1 MLSSSPLSG
10 RASRP
15 LFKRL
20 GAVSAAVALALA
32 GCGGGSGD
40 ASPASQFTLSGTIAD
55 GPIAGATVFLDL
67 NSNMSHDA
75 GEPISLPSA
84 ADGAFAIGLEK
95 LSPAQLATAL
105 LVSNVPDS
113 ARDLDDDGKTLKQAG
128 RNGFRL
134 LSPAN
139 AYLTAG
145 SDGTL
150 TGSPAFVSPLTTL
163 VAGEMALNGMTLVQA
178 KSAVSESLDL
188 REKDPLSNFVQ
199 GNDAELG
206 KMARTIARAL
216 GDVGK
221 NVAELAQEDG
231 GAAIPDQTRD
241 IVKTINAQL
250 PALLL
255 SRNKPMELP
264 GLVNTV
270 DDLAVNP
277 VTSAQATQP
286 GVNSVKMRAEERS
299 NQTFSD
305 YIVVFRALPGN
316 SAVESAKLAS
326 AHGGRV
332 TFTYETALRG
342 FAVRLPSAAAQA
354 FLQAMEKNPNVD
366 YVERDML
373 VTALQTTQSGATW
386 GLDRADQRDLPLSSA
401 YTYNANGSGVRA
413 YVVDTGILASHTNF
427 GGRVTTGYTAINDS
441 YGTSDCNGHGTHVAG
456 TVGGATWGI
465 AKGVTLVPVRVL
477 DCTGSGSMS
486 GVIAGVDWV
495 ARNGQRPGVLN
506 LSLGGDASATLD
518 TAIANTVAAGYTVV
532 VAAGNAN
539 VNACNSS
546 PARAPTAITVGA
558 TTSADARAS
567 YSNYGSCLD
576 LFGPG
581 SSIQSTWYTS
591 PTATATLSGTSMASP
606 HVAGL
611 AALILQNQ
619 PAASAFTVTNSILAA
634 ATTSKVTSEGS
645 GSPNLL
651 IYTLGSSSPTPPA
664 PLPPPAPQPPL
675 TAVSLANLTGSAAV
689 VRNGWRATVNVTV
702 ADGGGRLVSGAVVA
716 GSFTAGGSS
725 ASCTT
730 ASNGS
735 CSVSTAILSTL
746 TASTNYA
753 VKGITATNLTY
764 YPTGNKLSNLTVA
777 RP

>member
-1 MLSSSPLSG
+1 MLSFPAFYSR
-10 RASRP
+10 RASGHVAKP
-15 LFKRL
+15 L
-20 GAVSAAVALALA
+20 GAVAAAVALALA

-55 GPIAGATVFLDL
+55 GPISGATVFLDL
-67 NSNMSHDA
+67 NSNMAHDE

-84 ADGAFAIGLEK
+84 ANGAFAIALEK

-113 ARDLDDDGKTLKQAG
+113 ARDLDDGGKTLKEAG
-128 RNGFRL
+128 RQGFRL

-163 VAGEMALNGMTLVQA
+163 VAGEMALNGMTLAQA
-178 KSAVSESLDL
+178 RSAVGESLGL
-188 REKDPLSNFVQ
+188 SEKDPLGNFVQ

-206 KMARTIARAL
+206 EMARTIAKAL
-216 GDVGK
+216 GEVGK
-221 NVAELAQEDG
+221 NVADLAREDG
-231 GAAIPDQTRD
+231 GVAIADQTRD
-241 IVKTINAQL
+241 IVKTIKTQL
-250 PALLL
+250 PALLP
-255 SRNKPMELP
+255 SRHKPMELP
-264 GLVNTV
+264 GIVTTA
-270 DDLAVNP
+270 DGAAVNP
-277 VTSAQATQP
+277 VVSAKAKSAGLGGAQTL
-286 GVNSVKMRAEERS
+286 S
-299 NQTFSD
+299 N
-305 YIVVFRALPGN
+305 YIVVFRSLPGN
-316 SAVESAKLAS
+316 LAAESARLAA
-326 AHGGRV
+326 AHGGQV
-332 TFTYETALRG
+332 TFTYENALKG

-354 FLQAMEKNPNVD
+354 FLEAMEKNPNVD
-366 YVERDML
+366 YVERDMV
-373 VTALQTTQSGATW
+373 VTALQTTQTGATW

-401 YTYNANGSGVRA
+401 YTYNTTGSGVRA

-427 GGRVTTGYTAINDS
+427 GGRVATGYTAINDG

-465 AKGVTLVPVRVL
+465 AKDVALVPVRVL
-477 DCTGSGSMS
+477 DCNGSGTTS

-495 ARNGQRPGVLN
+495 AKNGQRPGVLN
-506 LSLGGDASATLD
+506 LSLGGGASTSLD
-518 TAIANTVAAGYTVV
+518 TAVANTVAAGYTVV
-532 VAAGNAN
+532 VAAGNSNA
-539 VNACNSS
+539 NACNYS

-558 TTSADARAS
+558 TTSTDARAS
-567 YSNYGSCLD
+567 YSNFGSCID

-591 PTATATLSGTSMASP
+591 TTATATLNGTSMASP

-619 PAASAFTVTNSILAA
+619 PAASAAAVTDSILAA
-634 ATTSKVTSEGS
+634 ATPAKVTSAGS

-651 IYTLGSSSPTPPA
+651 IYTLGTSSSTPPPE
-664 PLPPPAPQPPL
+664 PLL
-675 TAVSLANLTGSAAV
+675 TAVSVANLTGSAAA
-689 VRNGWRATVNVTV
+689 VRNGWRATITVTV
-702 ADGGGRLVSGAVVA
+702 ADTAGALVGGATVA

-725 ASCTT
+725 VSCTT

-735 CSVSTAILSTL
+735 CSVSTGNISKKIPST
-746 TASTNYA
+746 TYT
-753 VKGITATNLTY
+753 VKGIAGTNLSY
-764 YPTGNKLSNLTVA
+764 DAIGNKLNSVIVA
-777 RP
+777 QP